1 MIIKNVCGGASA
13 GGLKC
18 LLMATALSACATLV
32 SPTQSFAAETVI
44 ATTDYSPPVV
54 IDNTIAFIATA
65 ASELRSGKAT
75 TVVYVHPLD
84 IRALDAAAFGDW
96 EHAALTPPLR
106 VARSR

>member
-1 MIIKNVCGGASA
+1 
-13 GGLKC
+13 
-18 LLMATALSACATLV
+18 MAVALSASV
-32 SPTQSFAAETVI
+32 SIAALQPSYAAETFI
-44 ATTDYSPPVV
+44 AATDYSPPVV

-65 ASELRSGKAT
+65 ASELKSGRAT

-106 VARSR
+106 VAGSR